1 MFNITKKTN
10 NQKDD
15 KMLARRAAR
24 ELTLILFSQLGEDI
38 KQYKNRDFNQ
48 IIINSIRTLT
58 NNAYE
63 ELKLQSSAIV
73 EMIEYIDEYEAN
85 NPTNLSRPIESNNI
99 PVPIPLTSDMSG
111 RLTSIAEVCEK
122 AFEALEIAEMSA
134 LEENCDTKA
143 YIQKIAK
150 EYSSNHTDVDDEIK
164 RLSVGWEFNRLVK
177 TDKDILRISI
187 TELLFVKEAPTK
199 VVVDE
204 AVELA
209 KRYSTEDSASFINA
223 ILAKVI
229 KEHGLY

>member
-1 MFNITKKTN
+1 
-10 NQKDD
+10 
-15 KMLARRAAR
+15 MLARRAAR
-24 ELTLILFSQLGEDI
+24 ELTLILFSQLGDNL
-38 KQYKNRDFNQ
+38 KQYKNNDFNQ
-48 IIINSIRTLT
+48 IIVNSVRTLT

-63 ELKLQSSAIV
+63 ELKLQSASVV

-85 NPTNLSRPIESNNI
+85 HPTNLARPIESNDV

-122 AFEALEIAEMSA
+122 AFAALEIAEMSA
-134 LEENCDTKA
+134 LEENSETKT
-143 YIQKIAK
+143 YIQKITK
-150 EYSSNHTDVDDEIK
+150 EYVDNHKEIDDEIK
-164 RLSVGWEFNRLVK
+164 RLAVGWDFSRLVK

-187 TELLFVKEAPTK
+187 TELLYVKEAPIK

-229 KEHGLY
+229 KEHELD